1 MKRRAKH
8 WLVSRT
14 LTTGVLVSF
23 ALLVAGLIE
32 SYFLP
37 RGAAGTGS
45 ASDVLPGVLEGD
57 ATATVTAGLMVLM
70 LTPLLRVIVL
80 TFDFIRARE
89 ISFAIISIGVLF
101 LLAVTVAF
109 SFG

>member
-1 MKRRAKH
+1 MSVRRY

-14 LTTGVLVSF
+14 LTAGVLVSF

-32 SYFLP
+32 SFFQA
-37 RGAAGTGS
+37 RS
-45 ASDVLPGVLEGD
+45 ASAPAASEVLPGVLEGEP
-57 ATATVTAGLMVLM
+57 TATVTAGLMVLM
-70 LTPLLRVIVL
+70 LTPLLRVVVL
-80 TFDFIRARE
+80 AFEFIRARE

-101 LLAVTVAF
+101 LLAVSVAI